1 MRVINP
7 NGSITEMTVFNPV
20 IIKREVVNDKVIRK
34 VYLADNLTDDV
45 NGLLFESETSV
56 FRTLV
61 GNISVDA
68 VKEVISKIGKTGV
81 IDLTELGHLKH
92 VTTYNKL
99 LAETEPYYIK
109 WSWFRA
115 EYGENDLSGKIDRL
129 SNELPKQ
136 KDPFNDDAEEEDI

>member
-1 MRVINP
+1 MI
-7 NGSITEMTVFNPV
+7 
-20 IIKREVVNDKVIRK
+20 VIRK

-45 NGLLFESETSV
+45 NGLLLSRKHQFSYFSWKY
-56 FRTLV
+56 L
-61 GNISVDA
+61 VDA

-115 EYGENDLSGKIDRL
+115 SMVRMIYLARLIDYQTNYKAKR
-129 SNELPKQ
+129 P
-136 KDPFNDDAEEEDI
+136 I